1 MAVKLSP
8 LAISKRIPKW
18 VSLNAFISSVSCANS
33 IEIFPENN
41 QNPLNS
47 SEFEQNFHFLRNKL
61 GPDNLIRVLDNTS
74 DLNSAVRIFKW
85 ASLQKR
91 FQHNPDTYYW
101 IILKLGLAGN
111 VKEMEGFCVNMV
123 KDRCPGVEEKLVALI
138 DTFVRHGRSSEAI
151 RVLVNMNLG
160 GYKPSID
167 TFNAVLGA
175 VVEEKRD
182 FQDVMFVYKEIV
194 KAGIVPTVDTLN
206 HLLEALFETNKAES
220 ALDQFRRM
228 NKKGCNPNSRT
239 FEIVIKGLVEKNR
252 VDEAVNVLGEMLEL
266 GCQPDLSFY
275 TCTIPLFCWENKPG
289 EGIRLFRLMRA
300 SNFVPDS
307 LIYEGLIR
315 CLCENLLLDDALNIF
330 KEMISSDINPVDNV
344 FLDIVNGLC
353 KLGKINEAI
362 KLLEDNDVSETSLH
376 NILLEVCCS
385 SRKFLVAKGLL
396 EKMSERNIANCES
409 WNILVRWLCENG
421 AVFVRFSAKCWI
433 LDSESYSELVEG
445 LCWVERT
452 LEATEVFYY
461 MSNNRCSLQSSS
473 FDMLIKGICAT
484 AKVDQAIKL
493 WQLAY
498 YSGTSCNNATYGTI
512 MLELYKLDKAK
523 EVLVVFSQML
533 TRGCSLDQ
541 EVYSI
546 LIQSMSS
553 LNRIKECVFYFNMMV
568 NEGLAPDSKRLFD
581 LLLCIANHS
590 QLCMVSSAIN
600 ELISNSEILNPEIYN
615 ILINGFWKEGNKRE
629 ARRLLDL
636 MLEKGWVPDATTHGL
651 LVGSIA
657 RKEADSGAYAHDDST
672 AQDAVMR
679 KGSDVGAPKGNDILQ
694 VITRG
699 PRENHQIE
707 EELHPQALVYR
718 NLWLEAEAPMCAL
731 SMEF

>member
-18 VSLNAFISSVSCANS
+18 VTLNAFISSVSCANT

-47 SEFEQNFHFLRNKL
+47 SDYEQNVNFLRNKL
-61 GPDNLIRVLDNTS
+61 APDNLIRVLDNTS

-85 ASLQKR
+85 AALQKR
-91 FQHNPDTYYW
+91 FHHTTDTYYW

-111 VKEMEGFCVNMV
+111 VKEMEGFCQNMV
-123 KDRCPGVEEKLVALI
+123 KDRCPGVEEALVALI
-138 DTFVRHGRSSEAI
+138 NTFVRHGRPSEAI

-175 VVEEKRD
+175 VVEEKRE

-194 KAGIVPTVDTLN
+194 KAGIVPTVDSLN
-206 HLLEALFETNKAES
+206 YLLQALFGTNKVES

-252 VDEAVNVLGEMLEL
+252 VDEAVNVLGEMFEL

-275 TCTIPLFCWENKPG
+275 TCTIPLFCRESKPG

-307 LIYEGLIR
+307 FVCEGLIR

-330 KEMISSDINPVDNV
+330 KEMISSDIKPANNV
-344 FLDIVNGLC
+344 YLDIVNGLC
-353 KLGKINEAI
+353 TLGKINEAI
-362 KLLEDNDVSETSLH
+362 EFLEENDVSETSLH

-385 SRKFLVAKGLL
+385 SGKFSVAKGLL
-396 EKMSERNIANCES
+396 EKMSEKNIANCDS
-409 WNILVRWLCENG
+409 WNFLIRWLCENEG
-421 AVFVRFSAKCWI
+421 IRKAFELLGKMIVSSFIPDCATYLALVIGNCNLNKHDDALKLFHEIRAKCWI
-433 LDSESYSELVEG
+433 LDSKSYSKLIDG
-445 LCWVERT
+445 LCQVERT
-452 LEATEVFYY
+452 LEAAEVFYY
-461 MSNNRCSLQSSS
+461 MSSNKFPLQSSS

-484 AKVDQAIKL
+484 AEVDQAIKL

-498 YSGTSCNNATYGTI
+498 YSGTSCNNGTYSTI
-512 MLELYKLDKAK
+512 MLELSKLDRAK
-523 EVLVVFSQML
+523 DVLVVFSQML
-533 TRGCSLDQ
+533 IRGCSLDQ
-541 EVYSI
+541 EVYSF

-568 NEGLAPDSKRLFD
+568 IEGWVPDSKRLFD
-581 LLLCIANHS
+581 LLLCISNHS
-590 QLCMVSSAIN
+590 QLCVVSSAIN

-629 ARRLLDL
+629 ACRLLDL
-636 MLEKGWVPDATTHGL
+636 MLERGWVPDATTHGL

-657 RKEADSGAYAHDDST
+657 REEADRGAYAHDDST
-672 AQDAVMR
+672 AQDAVCSILTE
-679 KGSDVGAPKGNDILQ
+679 GLGN
-694 VITRG
+694 T
-699 PRENHQIE
+699 
-707 EELHPQALVYR
+707 
-718 NLWLEAEAPMCAL
+718 
-731 SMEF
+731 